1 MQLTSSNYFSREANE
16 LYMSTSQVKAFQKC
30 EAAALAEMRGMFTRP
45 TSTALLVG
53 SYVDAHF
60 EGTLHQFKAL
70 RPELFKRDGGLKA
83 EYSQADDIIAR
94 LESDELFSLL
104 MSGEK
109 QVIRTG
115 EIAGVPFKIKID
127 SLLDG
132 ETCREIVRRFPQTAP
147 VFGFCD
153 GAIVDLKVMRDMAAV
168 WSDEQRCKLPFAEA
182 WGYDIQGAI
191 YQAVEGH
198 MLPFVL
204 AVGTKE
210 STTDLAALH
219 INDNDLR
226 VKLYEIEDNMARWQ
240 AVKQGEVEPERC
252 GRCDYC
258 RMTKKLTNIIDYKE
272 ATC

>member
-16 LYMSTSQVKAFQKC
+16 LYMSASQVKAFQKC
-30 EAAALAEMRGMFTRP
+30 EAAALAEIRGLYQRP

-83 EYSQADDIIAR
+83 EYAQADDIIAR

-147 VFGFCD
+147 VFRFCG
-153 GAIVDLKVMRDMAAV
+153 GAIVDLKVMRDTAAAR
-168 WSDEQRCKLPFAEA
+168 SDEQRCKLPFAEA

-191 YQAVEGH
+191 YQTVEGH

-219 INDNDLR
+219 ISDNDLR
-226 VKLYEIEDNMARWQ
+226 VKLYEIEDNMAHWQ
-240 AVKQGEVEPERC
+240 AVKRGEVEPERC
-252 GRCDYC
+252 GHCDYC
-258 RMTKKLTNIIDYKE
+258 RMTKKLTEIIDYKE